1 MTAIIP
7 SSVTQGRPRAIRS
20 RGWRIAGEL
29 KLQFKAP
36 RGYLDSLLQVLG
48 IDPGSQTL
56 VYSKSSLQVDRI
68 SAATPRAIYFND
80 NVYVAYVQ
88 GGPIEIVTMD
98 NSLGPV
104 FYTLANRPDVSAS
117 VDREVLRCLACHD
130 KFSLAGG
137 GVPLFLIMS
146 TKVDINGLLLEPDTS
161 AATTDQTPLRDRWGG
176 WFVSGRQGS
185 QVHLGNLLIQ
195 SKDEVFEHQATVHNQ
210 ITRVNCKARNLVAR
224 TSQGQP
230 EPASWGEV
238 PAKIRPALQKIV
250 EPLVDALLF
259 VDAAPFTDKIQ
270 STSGFDR
277 WFQAQGPRDPQ
288 GRSLPELDLQTR
300 LLKYPLSYLVYSEAF
315 DALPAY
321 ARDYV
326 YERLIA
332 VLSDQDRSTEFAR
345 LSAEDRTAITS
356 ILRATKPEFAQA
368 LDKSQPAGQG

>member
-1 MTAIIP
+1 
-7 SSVTQGRPRAIRS
+7 
-20 RGWRIAGEL
+20 
-29 KLQFKAP
+29 
-36 RGYLDSLLQVLG
+36 
-48 IDPGSQTL
+48 
-56 VYSKSSLQVDRI
+56 
-68 SAATPRAIYFND
+68 
-80 NVYVAYVQ
+80 
-88 GGPIEIVTMD
+88 
-98 NSLGPV
+98 
-104 FYTLANRPDVSAS
+104 
-117 VDREVLRCLACHD
+117 
-130 KFSLAGG
+130 
-137 GVPLFLIMS
+137 MS

-195 SKDEVFEHQATVHNQ
+195 SKDDRAHLERVRRGNLDTLDGLLDTRPYPRNTSDIVALLVFEHQATVHNQ
-210 ITRVNCKARNLVAR
+210 ITRVNFKARNLVAR

>member
-1 MTAIIP
+1 
-7 SSVTQGRPRAIRS
+7 
-20 RGWRIAGEL
+20 
-29 KLQFKAP
+29 
-36 RGYLDSLLQVLG
+36 
-48 IDPGSQTL
+48 
-56 VYSKSSLQVDRI
+56 
-68 SAATPRAIYFND
+68 
-80 NVYVAYVQ
+80 
-88 GGPIEIVTMD
+88 
-98 NSLGPV
+98 
-104 FYTLANRPDVSAS
+104 
-117 VDREVLRCLACHD
+117 
-130 KFSLAGG
+130 
-137 GVPLFLIMS
+137 MS

-210 ITRVNCKARNLVAR
+210 ITRVNFKARNLVAR

-238 PAKIRPALQKIV
+238 PAKIRPAALQKIV